1 MKDALRRQHFANVP
15 PAAEAYRETWR
26 KAMTKIIR
34 CSCGY
39 VMRSDNQDELVAAV
53 RRHAREL
60 HGMELT
66 VEQALAM
73 ARPE

>member
-1 MKDALRRQHFANVP
+1 
-15 PAAEAYRETWR
+15 
-26 KAMTKIIR
+26 MTKIIR
-34 CSCGY
+34 CSCGFIA
-39 VMRSDNQDELVAAV
+39 RSNNEEELVAAV

-66 VEQALAM
+66 EDQALAM

>member
-1 MKDALRRQHFANVP
+1 MPTHQRFANVP
-15 PAAEAYRETWR
+15 PAAGGYGDSRR

-39 VMRSDNQDELVAAV
+39 VMRSDNQEELVAAV
-53 RRHAREL
+53 QRHAREL